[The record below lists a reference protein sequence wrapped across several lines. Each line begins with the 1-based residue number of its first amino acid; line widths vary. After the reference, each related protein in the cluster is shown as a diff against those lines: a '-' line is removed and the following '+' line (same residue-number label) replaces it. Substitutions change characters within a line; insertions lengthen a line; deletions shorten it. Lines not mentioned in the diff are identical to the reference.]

1 LQGARKREQAFGLRH
16 REARPGPTRIYLSRR
31 AGRGRQGRS
40 PTGNSEIEIAAGDTW
55 GLMVTPDDEAM
66 PLQVY

>member
-1 LQGARKREQAFGLRH
+1 LGLRH
-16 REARPGPTRIYLSRR
+16 HEARPGPTRIYLCRR

-40 PTGNSEIEIAAGDTW
+40 PTGNSEIEAGDTW
-55 GLMVTPDDEAM
+55 GLMVAPGGEVM